1 MRRPGTRTAAV
12 SAGIALGLI
21 TAGAA
26 AELLSPGMLRAGAA
40 WSWWLL
46 PALIAGA
53 AFGLWRFARSG
64 TSRPRDRMELQIAV
78 SEHRLRAVLDHIVD
92 AVLYVD
98 ESGAVESS
106 NPAAERLFGFG
117 AEELRGREVA
127 QLLPPPVTAGE
138 AAAGLPAHLAGMA
151 GGTREASGRHKSGA
165 LFPLEL
171 TVSRMAIHGRLHYVV
186 ILRDITQRRAQ
197 LAALRH
203 QALHDSL
210 TGLPNRAL
218 LLDRIEHAI
227 HGARR
232 NHRPLALMIADLDHF
247 KEINDTLGHPCG
259 DLILRETARR
269 MSALMRSSDT
279 VARLGGDEF
288 ALLLPAT
295 DPADATRIADKVAR
309 EIERPFALEGH
320 SFILGASIGIAMF
333 PEHGEDSSTLMRHA
347 DVAMYASKREHRG
360 HAVYEPEQ
368 DRHGLRHL
376 ALKSELHTALESD
389 QLKLCYQPVV
399 DLHSGRVTGVE
410 ALVRWNHPSRGLLG
424 PDEFIPLAERTGLIR
439 PLTLWVLKTAARH
452 SRAWV
457 AHGLELRVAVNL
469 SAHNLHDG
477 GLPDIVGG
485 LLGHEGRPV
494 QLRLEITETV
504 IMPGSAHALEVLNR
518 LSAQGVRI
526 SIDDFG
532 TGYSSLAYLKRLP
545 IDEVKIDKS
554 FVSAMAFDNDDAV
567 IVRSTIDLAH
577 NIGLRV
583 VAEGVEDRATYD
595 LLAGMRC
602 DSVQGFY
609 ISRPLEADDLLTWL
623 RKSGWYPAT
632 GAA

>member
-1 MRRPGTRTAAV
+1 MKPPGSRAAA
-12 SAGIALGLI
+12 SIAGIALGSV
-21 TAGAA
+21 AGGVA
-26 AELLSPGMLRAGAA
+26 AERLFAQVPRVDATWL
-40 WSWWLL
+40 WWLT
-46 PALIAGA
+46 PALAGIAV
-53 AFGLWRFARSG
+53 FGLWRLARSG
-64 TSRPRDRMELQIAV
+64 GARAPERAGREDAA
-78 SEHRLRAVLDHIVD
+78 SEPRLRAVLDHIVD
-92 AVLYVD
+92 AVLDVD
-98 ESGAVESS
+98 ERGAVESS

-117 AEELRGREVA
+117 AEELRGRPVA
-127 QLLPPPVTAGE
+127 ELLPPPLNAG
-138 AAAGLPAHLAGMA
+138 AGAGDLPAHLAGA
-151 GGTREASGRHKSGA
+151 EGDLREASGRHKSGA

-171 TVSRMAIHGRLHYVV
+171 TVSRMEVRGRRHYVV
-186 ILRDITQRRAQ
+186 ILRDITQRRTQ

-203 QALHDSL
+203 QALHDAL

-218 LLDRIEHAI
+218 LLDRVEHAI
-227 HGARR
+227 RGARR

-259 DLILRETARR
+259 DLLLQETARR
-269 MSALMRSSDT
+269 MGAAMRSSDT

-295 DPADATRIADKVAR
+295 DAADAGRIADKVAR
-309 EIERPFALEGH
+309 AIERPFELEGN
-320 SFILGASIGIAMF
+320 SFVLGASLGIAMF

-347 DVAMYASKREHRG
+347 DVAMYAAKREHRG
-360 HAVYEPEQ
+360 HALYEPGQ

-376 ALKSELHTALESD
+376 ALKSELHAALEGE

-399 DLHSGRVTGVE
+399 DLQSGRVTGVE
-410 ALVRWNHPSRGLLG
+410 ALVRWSHPSRGVLG

-439 PLTLWVLKTAARH
+439 PLTLWVLRTAARH
-452 SRAWV
+452 CRAW
-457 AHGLELRVAVNL
+457 ATHGLELRVAVNL

-477 GLPDIVGG
+477 GLPETIQGLVG
-485 LLGHEGRPV
+485 EAGRPLP
-494 QLRLEITETV
+494 LRLEITETA

-518 LSAQGVRI
+518 LSAQGVHI

-545 IDEVKIDKS
+545 VDEVKIDKS
-554 FVSAMAFDNDDAV
+554 FVSAMRFDNDDAV
-567 IVRSTIDLAH
+567 IVRSIIDLAH

-583 VAEGVEDRATYD
+583 VAEGVEDRATYE

-609 ISRPLEADDLLTWL
+609 ISRPREADDLRAWL
-623 RKSGWYPAT
+623 RDSGWYPAA

>member
-1 MRRPGTRTAAV
+1 MKRPASRTAILGAATV
-12 SAGIALGLI
+12 LGLI
-21 TAGAA
+21 AA
-26 AELLSPGMLRAGAA
+26 VAAVDRLFPELARAEAA
-40 WSWWLL
+40 WLRWLL
-46 PALIAGA
+46 PALAIIAG
-53 AFGLWRFARSG
+53 FGLWRLARRGASQ
-64 TSRPRDRMELQIAV
+64 PRDRMEQQVAV
-78 SEHRLRAVLDHIVD
+78 SEYRLRAVLDHIVD

-98 ESGAVESS
+98 ERGAVESS
-106 NPAAERLFGFG
+106 NPAAEGLFGFG
-117 AEELRGREVA
+117 AEELRGRDFA
-127 QLLPPPVTAGE
+127 QLLPPPLMAGD
-138 AAAGLPAHLAGMA
+138 AAAGFPAHLAGMA
-151 GGTREASGRHKSGA
+151 GETREASGRHKSGA

-171 TVSRMAIHGRLHYVV
+171 TVSRMTIHGRLHYVV

-203 QALHDSL
+203 QALHDAL
-210 TGLPNRAL
+210 TSLPNRAL

-227 HGARR
+227 RGAQR
-232 NHRPLALMIADLDHF
+232 NRQPLALMIADLDHF
-247 KEINDTLGHPCG
+247 KEINDTLGHPSG

-269 MSALMRSSDT
+269 MSMLMRSSDT

-295 DPADATRIADKVAR
+295 DCADAARIAGKVAR
-309 EIERPFALEGH
+309 EIERPFELEGD
-320 SFILGASIGIAMF
+320 SFILGVSIGIAMF

-347 DVAMYASKREHRG
+347 DVAMYAAKREHRG

-368 DRHGLRHL
+368 DCHGLRYL

-399 DLHSGRVTGVE
+399 DLHSGWVTGVE
-410 ALVRWNHPSRGLLG
+410 ALVRWNHPTRGVLG

-439 PLTLWVLKTAARH
+439 PLTLWVLTTAARH
-452 SRAWV
+452 SRAWT

-469 SAHNLHDG
+469 SVHNLHDG
-477 GLPDIVGG
+477 GLPDTIRALVGN
-485 LLGHEGRPV
+485 EGRPV
-494 QLRLEITETV
+494 PLRLEITETA
-504 IMPGSAHALEVLNR
+504 IMPGSAHALEILNR

-545 IDEVKIDKS
+545 VDEVKIDKS
-554 FVSAMAFDNDDAV
+554 FVSAMTFDNDDTV

-602 DSVQGFY
+602 DSAQGFY
-609 ISRPLEADDLLTWL
+609 ISRPLEAEDLHAWL
-623 RKSGWYPAT
+623 RTSGWYPEA

>member
-26 AELLSPGMLRAGAA
+26 AELLPPGMLHAGAA

-46 PALIAGA
+46 PVLIAGA
-53 AFGLWRFARSG
+53 AFGLWRFTRSG
-64 TSRPRDRMELQIAV
+64 INRPRDRMELQIAV

-98 ESGAVESS
+98 ERGAVESS

-117 AEELRGREVA
+117 AEELRGRAVA

-138 AAAGLPAHLAGMA
+138 AAAGLPAHLADMA

-295 DPADATRIADKVAR
+295 DPADAARIADKVAR

-320 SFILGASIGIAMF
+320 SFMLGASIGIAMF

-347 DVAMYASKREHRG
+347 DVAMYAAKREHRG

-477 GLPDIVGG
+477 GLPDIVSG